1 MNRDEIR
8 FRLLTLLYE
17 KYYQYEKRPLSAQNI
32 LIELKPEKDE
42 STIFSEMNYLHHNG
56 LAWGQEILDEKYLS
70 QIRITQNG
78 LDLVERVINQS
89 LDETQDEALKEKL
102 RHILN
107 DPNPTLKIRRFL
119 DLTKSYSTLLGLV
132 VSVFRK
138 LLKEE
143 D

>member
-70 QIRITQNG
+70 QIR
-78 LDLVERVINQS
+78 
-89 LDETQDEALKEKL
+89 LKEKL

-143 D
+143 DLR